1 MYSTIEL
8 AECPRCGSPHK
19 EPLGADRYR
28 CANCGLHYH
37 LDWVGASVQVRQPAA
52 ARPSPTIH
60 QDWLTLRVLLLV
72 GLAMLAL
79 VGLSFWAA
87 PGK

>member
-1 MYSTIEL
+1 MPPVRQPPQGAAGRGPLPLHEL
-8 AECPRCGSPHK
+8 RPALS
-19 EPLGADRYR
+19 L
-28 CANCGLHYH
+28 
-37 LDWVGASVQVRQPAA
+37 GASVQVRQPAA

-60 QDWLTLRVLLLV
+60 QDWLTLGVLLLV